1 MSAGRG
7 ARLQGLAQC
16 APQWLQW
23 PRKSCAVALALA
35 LAATG
40 APAAERPRVASLNL
54 CTDQLLLAIADP
66 EQIVG
71 LGPYSRDAARSWAA
85 DRAAAH
91 RVLSGTGEE
100 IVFLKPDL
108 VLSGRPTPQAT
119 GALLRATGFRVEE
132 FEPVRSIEEARAQ
145 IRRVGDLVGHPARAA
160 ALVAAIDS
168 AVARTQRAAAGT
180 PLRVLSVQRR
190 GWVAGQDSLTSSL
203 LATAGLA
210 NAAAEL
216 GLSAGALVPLEGI
229 VKARPDL
236 ILVAGSGAED
246 QGQAAEDQGQA
257 MLLHPALARLY
268 PPQKRILVPE
278 RLTVCGGPMLAE
290 ALDRLAAQ
298 IERVVAPERRAR

>member
-1 MSAGRG
+1 MTGR
-7 ARLQGLAQC
+7 ARRLQQGAQ
-16 APQWLQW
+16 QW
-23 PRKSCAVALALA
+23 PQRLRKACAVLA
-35 LAATG
+35 LAAAT
-40 APAAERPRVASLNL
+40 ATAAAAAERPRVASLNL
-54 CTDQLLLAIADP
+54 CADQLLISLADP

-85 DRAAAH
+85 ERAASH

-119 GALLRATGFRVEE
+119 RALLRATGFRVEE
-132 FEPVRSIEEARAQ
+132 FEPVRSIEEAQEQ
-145 IRRVGDLVGHPARAA
+145 IRRVGDLVGHPERAA
-160 ALVAAIDS
+160 ALNDGIDA
-168 AVARTQRAAAGT
+168 AVARTRRAGARA

-190 GWVAGQDSLTSSL
+190 GWVAGENSLTSSL
-203 LATAGLA
+203 LAMTGLA

-216 GLSAGALVPLEGI
+216 GLSAGGFVPLEAI

-236 ILVAGSGAED
+236 ILVTGSG
-246 QGQAAEDQGQA
+246 AEDQGQA

-268 PPQKRILVPE
+268 PPQKRIVVPE

-298 IERVVAPERRAR
+298 LERVLPPEGGAH